1 MNHYNKTWSQV
12 NLFLDWLNLIGD
24 KVLAECYV
32 AYRRYKP
39 IEIILLIS
47 VVASFLMLTITV
59 LINTYYVHYTN
70 IISVATFIIIIAE
83 LPVTY
88 IACMLRKNF
97 RKSADALMCFTMFII
112 VVQTS
117 MNCAQIPAMSPMVMK
132 TSSLAHFNQL
142 LHFNQVHWILWTHS
156 HTHLY
161 KILMWCY
168 WKLTY
173 CIGATFAI
181 LLISRLSTEAML
193 FCLANLIAAFIGMS
207 IAYLYP
213 ALPAAAIWKHIPL
226 HHADMLDIKG
236 YYDIRHHIMPNFS
249 FATVE
254 LPSFHMIWVLNCAI
268 SMRHN
273 KYLLSILILYT
284 VSIYAATIL
293 LGWHF
298 VADVITGSCIAFI
311 SYYIA
316 ILINRKL
323 STRYPSNQYTK

>member
-161 KILMWCY
+161 KIL
-168 WKLTY
+168 
-173 CIGATFAI
+173 
-181 LLISRLSTEAML
+181 
-193 FCLANLIAAFIGMS
+193 